1 MAERKLKLA
10 EMEIEILK
18 GQLLSLQTQI
28 EGYKKMII
36 SVRMDMVKDE
46 EKPSEIK
53 TVRAALK
60 VAEARVLQQDSII
73 ENKDRI
79 LKEKDQELKTINAS
93 YNALRVAVKRKDER
107 IRQLLGGKKDYEAGQ
122 QKGNH
127 LAPADLS
134 LPPQRNSIDSS
145 TTIQTIPTLQ
155 VSQSTRSVNAR
166 RKSKSPDPKSEQVK
180 SPDSDEKNSVNGKSF
195 KENTPNILRSKRRS
209 IKTPMNIAKNLVSP
223 TSLAHDAVTPRKP
236 NSVGL
241 SASAKLIRI
250 KKSSS
255 VPERPPNS
263 AKSTRFKSSIN
274 GYKSSSR
281 VKISTWSASSFNR
294 KLSDSQR
301 KTKYRQ
307 FMGHAK
313 LLLDKKTITAKE
325 ADWTPRMK
333 ALKTI
338 RVLVRE
344 GLLELKSWNRIV
356 KPTFLKIVTIQL
368 EDLRA
373 AIIKEVCG
381 IIMEVCER
389 LGSESIDI
397 VKFLFPLLSK
407 SLYATAKVISI
418 SAHACLHDLVSGV
431 GSFDLFEDIM
441 RGMRD
446 AHAAVRQRCVEY
458 LGIIMLASKESGD
471 VEMNSEYIIQ
481 GLVRCLSDGDP
492 EVRQASRK
500 LYFLIRNN
508 WQNLAGKAY
517 ENMASD
523 AQRAVK
529 REETKRKS
537 PKRRS
542 RIKKGLSSPLARL
555 RKDARRRGQTFSFSS
570 VPDMRRYALNSEQLT
585 STGSVKSDED
595 ILESAYQPAEF

>member
-180 SPDSDEKNSVNGKSF
+180 SPDSDEKNSANGKSF

-241 SASAKLIRI
+241 SASAKL
-250 KKSSS
+250 K
-255 VPERPPNS
+255 
-263 AKSTRFKSSIN
+263 